1 MLRRYMIV
9 ILGLALLGG
18 LWSVA
23 LDWDHIW
30 YWLLQVPD
38 PFSLSGFTGRPF
50 HTVTGVIVQSVLFA
64 CITVALIL
72 RWNDIK

>member
-1 MLRRYMIV
+1 MLRRLIYV
-9 ILGLALLGG
+9 TLGLALLGG

-30 YWLLQVPD
+30 YWVLHVPD
-38 PFSLSGFTGRPF
+38 PITLSGFEGRPY
-50 HTVTGVIVQSVLFA
+50 HTVFGFLVQSVLLA

-72 RWNDIK
+72 RWNDVK